1 MFLIAAFILTMMLVP
16 GNANAQN
23 SHFPYIVEVRDEADM
38 QLSDSVF
45 YKIARSVVF
54 PVNKFNIPEDS
65 EFYNELMYQVIPDM
79 NARGYRL
86 ESITIRGAASPEGPY
101 GWNCFLGKQRMKALF
116 DIIDKNMDE
125 PSCPDCLKK
134 NDIPEDYIYLLYM
147 MAENADKDYER
158 VKSYVDRYLNV
169 NVEVLKQR
177 LMNLDGG
184 ALWKRLLKQYFPEL
198 RAARVVL
205 FFRPAIVKPD
215 IVKLDYGTGSMQK
228 KERVENPIVE
238 TLDKTVETSALDIA
252 WPWQTDS
259 IAERTPRRELLSLKT
274 NLLFDLAYMPFGYK
288 DFCPIPNVAIE
299 YYPLHGHFTYGAMF
313 DCPWWAGNTTD
324 HKYFQVRNYT
334 VESRYYFRSGDIGK
348 QPAGKGAAFKG
359 AYISAYAHAFLYGI
373 GWSDNKGFDGP
384 GSIGGHGWQGEG
396 AGAGLGLGYVL
407 PLSRDQH
414 WRLELSAQFGF
425 FRTQY
430 DPYIYGCPVEEKND
444 GLYYYVWYRDA
455 DDFEKRRYR
464 FNWTGPTRVSVQISY
479 DLLYRRNAKRGASFK
494 AWEGG
499 AR

>member
-1 MFLIAAFILTMMLVP
+1 MFLIAAFILAMMLVP
-16 GNANAQN
+16 QNANAQT
-23 SHFPYIVEVRDEADM
+23 SHFPYVVEVRDEADM

-54 PVNKFNIPEDS
+54 PVNKYNIPENS
-65 EFYNELMYQVIPDM
+65 EFYNELMYQIIPDM

-116 DIIDKNMDE
+116 DIIDRNMAE
-125 PSCPDCLKK
+125 PSCFDCLKK
-134 NDIPEDYIYLLYM
+134 NDIPEDYTYLLYM
-147 MAENADKDYER
+147 MQENGDKDYER
-158 VKSYVDRYLNV
+158 VKSYVDRYLNT

-205 FFRPAIVKPD
+205 FFRKLAIKQPVIEVREIEPPV
-215 IVKLDYGTGSMQK
+215 IPELDTILPLQF
-228 KERVENPIVE
+228 ENIPQRI
-238 TLDKTVETSALDIA
+238 
-252 WPWQTDS
+252 
-259 IAERTPRRELLSLKT
+259 PRRELLSVKT
-274 NLLFDLAYMPFGYK
+274 NMLFDFAYMPFGYK

-313 DCPWWAGNTTD
+313 DCPWWAGSITD

-334 VESRYYFRSGDIGK
+334 LESRYYFRSGDIDK
-348 QPAGKGAAFKG
+348 QPAGNGAAFKG
-359 AYISAYAHAFLYGI
+359 AYISAYAHAFIYGI

-396 AGAGLGLGYVL
+396 AGAGLGFGYVM
-407 PLSRDQH
+407 PLSRNQH
-414 WRLELSAQFGF
+414 WRLEFSAQFGF
-425 FRTQY
+425 FRTKY

-455 DDFEKRRYR
+455 DEFEERKYR
-464 FNWTGPTRVSVQISY
+464 FNWIGPTRVSVQISY
-479 DLLYRRNAKRGASFK
+479 DLLYRRNAKRGASLK

-499 AR
+499 ER